1 MKATDFLTIDDLRAR
16 AKKRIP
22 KLAFDYLD
30 GGAGNEANI
39 ARNRQGFSDIVLCP
53 EYLRDVSERN
63 QKVTLFGHTY
73 DAPIGVSPVGLA
85 NLIWPKVD
93 TYLATMARE
102 QNIPYTLSAVGTTSI
117 ERIAEIAPDHAW
129 FQLYVPGQ
137 EYICFELL
145 KRAKAAGMKVL
156 VVTVD
161 IPVPSKR
168 MRDLRND
175 FTMPFKMT
183 PKIIWGIARKPS
195 WALATL
201 ANGKPRFENMVP
213 YIDDAAAGKSLGAAQ
228 ALQVSPTLDEELMR
242 RIRAAWDGPMLI
254 KGILSPGSAKAAK
267 RVGADGIIVSNH
279 GGRQLDSAPSSIEA
293 LPRIVDEVGDSM
305 TIMLDSGVRTGGDIV
320 KAYCLGADFVF
331 SGRSFVFGVGA
342 LGEAGGQH
350 VLNMFAQE
358 VDITLAQI
366 GCTDIADL
374 GAEYL
379 WQHSTR
385 KIYHTGE

>member
-39 ARNRQGFSDIVLCP
+39 ARNRQGFADIVLCP

-183 PKIIWGIARKPS
+183 PKIIWDIARKPS

-350 VLNMFAQE
+350 VLNMFAEE
-358 VDITLAQI
+358 VDIALAQI
-366 GCTDIADL
+366 GCTDIANL

-379 WQHSTR
+379 WQP
-385 KIYHTGE
+385 

>member
-1 MKATDFLTIDDLRAR
+1 MKPTDFLTIDDLRAR

-30 GGAGNEANI
+30 GGAGSEANI
-39 ARNRQGFSDIVLCP
+39 ARNRQGFEDIVLCP

-63 QKVTLFGHTY
+63 QQVTIFGHTY

-93 TYLATMARE
+93 SYLAAMAKQR
-102 QNIPYTLSAVGTTSI
+102 NVPYTLSAVGTTSI

-129 FQLYVPGQ
+129 FQLYMPGQ

-145 KRAKAAGMKVL
+145 KRAKAAGYNVL

-161 IPVPSKR
+161 IPIPSKR
-168 MRDLRND
+168 LRDLRND

-183 PKIIWGIARKPS
+183 PKIIWDIARKPN

-201 ANGKPRFENMVP
+201 ANGKPRFENMAP
-213 YIDDAAAGKSLGAAQ
+213 YIDDAAAGKSLNAAQ
-228 ALQVSPTLDEELMR
+228 ALQVSPKLDEDLMR
-242 RIRAAWDGPMLI
+242 RIRAAWDGPMVV
-254 KGILSPGSAKAAK
+254 KGILSPRSAEAAK
-267 RVGADGIIVSNH
+267 RIGADGIIVSNH

-293 LPRIVDEVGDSM
+293 LPRVVDTFGDNM

-320 KAYCLGADFVF
+320 KAYCLGAEFVF

-342 LGEAGGQH
+342 LGEIGGSH
-350 VLNMFAQE
+350 VLDLFANE
-358 VDITLAQI
+358 VDLTLAQI
-366 GCTDIADL
+366 GCTNMAQL

-379 WQHSTR
+379 W
-385 KIYHTGE
+385 K

>member
-39 ARNRQGFSDIVLCP
+39 ARNRQGFTDIVLCP
-53 EYLRDVSERN
+53 EYMRDVTERN
-63 QKVTLFGHTY
+63 QKVTIFGHTY

-102 QNIPYTLSAVGTTSI
+102 RNIPYTLSAVSTSSI
-117 ERIAEIAPDHAW
+117 EQIAEIAPDHAW

-145 KRAKAAGMKVL
+145 KRAKATGMNVL

-161 IPVPSKR
+161 IPIPSR
-168 MRDLRND
+168 RLRDLRND

-183 PKIIWGIARKPS
+183 PKNIWDIARKPN

-201 ANGKPRFENMVP
+201 VNGKPRFENMAP
-213 YIDDAAAGKSLGAAQ
+213 YIDDAAAGKSLNAAQ
-228 ALQVSPTLDEELMR
+228 ALQVSPKLDKDLMR
-242 RIRAAWDGPMLI
+242 RIRADWDGPMLI
-254 KGILSPGSAKAAK
+254 KGALSAKSAETAK
-267 RVGADGIIVSNH
+267 RIGADGIIVSNH
-279 GGRQLDSAPSSIEA
+279 GGRQLDSAPSTIEA
-293 LPRIVDEVGDSM
+293 LPRVVEAAGDGM
-305 TIMLDSGVRTGGDIV
+305 TIMLDSGVRTGSDIV
-320 KAYCLGADFVF
+320 KAFCLGAEFVF

-342 LGEAGGQH
+342 LGKAGGQH
-350 VLNMFAQE
+350 VLDMFATE

-366 GCTDIADL
+366 GCTTM
-374 GAEYL
+374 AELNSDYL
-379 WQHSTR
+379 WDS
-385 KIYHTGE
+385 